1 MFRPEVL
8 KNLAPLLLL
17 GAAVALAPTIASASY
32 GDSANSVVSSS
43 KVVRFKDLNLNQAED
58 VATLYA
64 RIRRAAAEVCSAN
77 AVSAMQR
84 DCYQEAIATA
94 VARVNNPSLSAYY
107 QRRSGAGT
115 RPGA

>member
-1 MFRPEVL
+1 MFVPKVL

-17 GAAVALAPTIASASY
+17 GAAVALAPAIASASY

-43 KVVRFKDLNLNQAED
+43 KVVRYHDLNLNQSED

-64 RIRRAAAEVCSAN
+64 RIRRAAAEVCTASA
-77 AVSAMQR
+77 ASSMQR
-84 DCYQEAIATA
+84 DCYQEAVASA
-94 VARVNNPSLSAYY
+94 VARVKNPSLNAYH

-115 RPGA
+115 RAGG